1 MPYSIH
7 FYSLIGFK
15 LHLIILV
22 MLLLTTAIF
31 DSESFSFATLLM
43 LLAILVI
50 LNDFVSKRDLESVS
64 LSHLLI
70 ATRQVKFFL
79 R

>member
-22 MLLLTTAIF
+22 MKPLIAAIF
-31 DSESFSFATLLM
+31 DSESFSFVTLLV

>member
-1 MPYSIH
+1 MKP
-7 FYSLIGFK
+7 LIA
-15 LHLIILV
+15 
-22 MLLLTTAIF
+22 AIF
-31 DSESFSFATLLM
+31 DSESFSFVTLLV

>member
-1 MPYSIH
+1 
-7 FYSLIGFK
+7 
-15 LHLIILV
+15 